1 MTTNATP
8 EHAES
13 NRAIPIIDADHPRRA
28 EYLRWALELT
38 TLPTATGREGRPAAW
53 IKEWV
58 EARPGVAI
66 RTDEHYNIEV
76 FFEGVDPG
84 DPNATPIYFTA
95 HLDHPAFVVASVGS
109 PTDALLEFRG
119 GVMAPYFEDARV
131 VVHVGE
137 RAIAGTLTGKVFDPK
152 GDTDAGN
159 PGPIPEGERG
169 EAPDG
174 ASGVFPVYACELD
187 EPAGASVGD
196 VATWELPDAEV
207 IDDEFGGILHT
218 NACDDLAAAAA
229 ALAAME
235 ELRLAREGGAAVGDV
250 RLLFTRAEEVGFVGA
265 IGACKGG
272 FMPEGSR
279 VIALETSRSFPH
291 DSPIHGG
298 PIVRVGDRVS
308 VFTPELTEAV
318 SEVASKIAGQ
328 DSTPRATERVST
340 ATWRWQRKLMAGG
353 ACEASVYCRLGY
365 TSTCVCLPLGNY
377 HNMADLAAVQAGTN
391 ETRPRVGREYVGVDD
406 YFGMIDL
413 LAACGLGLPDTPSFA
428 QRVEKLWDERKF
440 VLGER

>member
-1 MTTNATP
+1 MTTDATP
-8 EHAES
+8 D
-13 NRAIPIIDADHPRRA
+13 RVIPIIDADHPRRA

-58 EARPGVAI
+58 EARPGVSI
-66 RTDEHYNIEV
+66 RTDEHFNIEV
-76 FFEGVDPG
+76 FFEDVDAA
-84 DPNATPIYFTA
+84 DPDATPIYFTA

-137 RAIAGTLTGKVFDPK
+137 RTIAGTLTGKVFDPA
-152 GDTDAGN
+152 GDKDAGN
-159 PGPIPEGERG
+159 PGPHPEGG
-169 EAPDG
+169 TDGAPDG
-174 ASGVFPVYACELD
+174 ASGVFPVYACEFD

-235 ELRLAREGGAAVGDV
+235 ELRLARDRGDFGGDV

-272 FMPEGSR
+272 FMPGGSR

-308 VFTPELTEAV
+308 VFTPELTSAI
-318 SEVASKIAGQ
+318 SEVANRLAGRE
-328 DSTPRATERVST
+328 STPRATEQ
-340 ATWRWQRKLMAGG
+340 APAPCGWKWQRKLMAGG

-377 HNMADLAAVQAGTN
+377 HNMADLSAVQAGTN
-391 ETRPRVGREYVGVDD
+391 ESRPRVGREHVGVDD

-413 LAACGLGLPDTPSFA
+413 LAACGFGLPETPSFA

-440 VLGER
+440 VLRET